1 MAPSDTPSNKL
12 SRFDLYSNLA
22 LSQGAITSPS
32 ALQGWLTGY
41 VATGGRLS
49 KEQWLAESAE
59 YMGLPEAW
67 TDQSKLPILGFYQ
80 DELKVIQN
88 EDMSYKLLLPDDEA
102 DFTERMQAFADWA
115 KGFLD
120 GFGASGRISE
130 SDLNEEVMEVL
141 KHYDAFSYGIEEDE
155 IDDDAERLFTE
166 LVEHARVT
174 ALFMFYHFNQ
184 KPEQKLH

>member
-1 MAPSDTPSNKL
+1 MSSSAKI
-12 SRFDLYSNLA
+12 SRFDLYSNIA
-22 LSQGAITSPS
+22 LSQGALCSPA

-41 VATGGRLS
+41 LSTGGRLS

-59 YMGLPEAW
+59 YLALPNDW
-67 TDQSKLPILGFYQ
+67 SDKSKLPVLGFYQ
-80 DELKVIQN
+80 DELRQLEN
-88 EDMSYKLLLPDDEA
+88 QEMSYQLLMPSDDE
-102 DFTERMQAFADWA
+102 DFSVRMQAFAEWS

-120 GFGASGRISE
+120 GFGASGRIAE
-130 SDLNEEVMEVL
+130 ADITEDVMEIL

-155 IDDDAERLFTE
+155 IDEDAERLFTE

-184 KPEQKLH
+184 KQEEPKLH

>member
-1 MAPSDTPSNKL
+1 MSKAKL
-12 SRFDLYSNLA
+12 SRFDLYSNVA

-41 VATGGRLS
+41 VCTGARLN

-59 YMGLPEAW
+59 YLGIQEDWA
-67 TDQSKLPILGFYQ
+67 DKAKLPILGFYQ
-80 DELKVIQN
+80 DELKNIQG
-88 EDMSYKLLLPDDEA
+88 EDMDYQLLLPSDDE
-102 DFTERMQAFADWA
+102 DFGTRMQAFSDWA

-120 GFGASGRISE
+120 GFGASGRINE
-130 SDLNEEVMEVL
+130 SHLNEEVMEVL
-141 KHYDAFSYGIEEDE
+141 KHYDAFSYGIDEDD
-155 IDDDAERLFTE
+155 IDDDSERLFTE

-184 KPEQKLH
+184 KKEEPQLH

>member
-1 MAPSDTPSNKL
+1 MSSSAKI
-12 SRFDLYSNLA
+12 SRFDLYSNIA
-22 LSQGAITSPS
+22 LSQGALCSPA

-41 VATGGRLS
+41 LSTGARLS

-59 YMGLPEAW
+59 YLALPEAW
-67 TDQSKLPILGFYQ
+67 NDKSKLPILGFYQ
-80 DELKVIQN
+80 DELRQLEGQDMGYQLLMPSD
-88 EDMSYKLLLPDDEA
+88 ED
-102 DFTERMQAFADWA
+102 DFAVRMQSFAEWS

-130 SDLNEEVMEVL
+130 SDITEDVMEIL
-141 KHYDAFSYGIEEDE
+141 KHYDAFSYGIEEDD
-155 IDDDAERLFTE
+155 IDEDSERLFTE

-184 KPEQKLH
+184 QQQEPKLH